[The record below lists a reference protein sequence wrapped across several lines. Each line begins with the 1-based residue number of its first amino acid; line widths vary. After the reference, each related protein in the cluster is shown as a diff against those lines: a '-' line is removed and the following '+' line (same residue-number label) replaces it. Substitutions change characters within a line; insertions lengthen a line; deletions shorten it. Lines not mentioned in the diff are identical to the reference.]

1 MSYTPRT
8 ALGRAVNGIEE
19 TLIALLLGLMTIV
32 TFANVVARY
41 VFNSNL
47 LWALETT
54 VFLFAWLVLI
64 GASYV
69 VKIGGHLGV
78 DSIVRALPAGAR
90 KAAGLFAAAVCIAF
104 ALLLLKGSWDYWSPF
119 IGRQAWYEVNDIR
132 MPDWLRFIEP
142 ILNENEPYEKLP
154 RFIPYAVL
162 PVSMA
167 LLLFRFLEAG
177 WSILKGTSELMI
189 QSHEAEEMV
198 AEAARAEE
206 R

>member
-1 MSYTPRT
+1 VHAIT
-8 ALGRAVNGIEE
+8 GR
-19 TLIALLLGLMTIV
+19 
-32 TFANVVARY
+32 Y
-41 VFNSNL
+41 
-47 LWALETT
+47 
-54 VFLFAWLVLI
+54 
-64 GASYV
+64 
-69 VKIGGHLGV
+69 
-78 DSIVRALPAGAR
+78 
-90 KAAGLFAAAVCIAF
+90 
-104 ALLLLKGSWDYWSPF
+104 
-119 IGRQAWYEVNDIR
+119 DIR

-177 WSILKGTSELMI
+177 WSILKGTSEMMI